1 MKICFLACLLAVAFA
16 GSAPAQSKKFKPG
29 MNFYSIEQDIQLG
42 REAAAEFEKKLPMVN
57 NPELLGYIRGI
68 GDRLTASPAAGKF
81 PYTWRI
87 VNDKSI
93 NAFALPGGPMFV
105 NTGLLLN
112 ADNEAQVAGVLAHEI
127 SHIVLRHGTNQMSK
141 QQLLGGLGAGA
152 GIFLGNSGSVLGQ
165 LGQLGIGL
173 GLQSV
178 LLKYSRG
185 AEKDSDLLGSQIMN
199 DAGYNPVEMARF
211 FEKLQS
217 ESGKRSGIEE
227 WFSSHPNPGNRVRDV
242 EKEVT
247 TLPRRTYSA
256 GNPAALARAKQLAG
270 GIPAAPKPA
279 ASGQGTALPAPATL
293 RPSGQL
299 RSHQGQTFSIDYP
312 SNWEALGDNQRP
324 DVIFGAKGGV
334 FQDQQGPNVAYG
346 TLVGFQS
353 NKSGDL
359 GALTQ
364 ELIDGFVRT
373 VPGARVT
380 ANPRQI
386 SVQGQPA
393 MLTQMSA
400 NSAFPNETEQIVVV
414 TVPHGG
420 GLYYFAF
427 VAPQSEYRA
436 AEPVFQQ
443 MLRSLRFR

>member
-1 MKICFLACLLAVAFA
+1 MKNRFLACILTLACA
-16 GSAPAQSKKFKPG
+16 GLAAAQSKKFKPG

-42 REAAAEFEKKLPMVN
+42 REAAAEFEKKLAIVN
-57 NPELLGYIRGI
+57 NQELLSYIRGI

-152 GIFLGNSGSVLGQ
+152 GIFLGNSGSILGQ

-242 EKEVT
+242 EREVT

-256 GNPAALARAKQLAG
+256 GNPATLARAKQVAG

-279 ASGQGTALPAPATL
+279 VPGQGTTLPAPATL
-293 RPSGQL
+293 RPSAQL
-299 RSHQGQTFSIDYP
+299 RNHQAPSFSIDYP
-312 SNWEALGDNQRP
+312 SNWDALGDAQRP
-324 DVIFGAKGGV
+324 DVIFAAKGGV
-334 FQDQQGPNVAYG
+334 VQDQQGPNVAYG
-346 TLVGFQS
+346 TLVGFQP
-353 NKSGDL
+353 NKPGDL
-359 GALTQ
+359 APLTQ
-364 ELIDGFVRT
+364 ELMDGFVRT
-373 VPGARVT
+373 VPGAKVT
-380 ANPRQI
+380 ANPRPI
-386 SVQGQPA
+386 SVQGQNA

-400 NSAFPNETEQIVVV
+400 HSAFPNETEQIVVV
-414 TVPHGG
+414 TIPHGG